1 MTAVAVSAGTLWTVI
16 GVVVMVA
23 LAIGGGLYK
32 LGDSVGRLD
41 ENMTSWQAW
50 MSKTETRLE
59 KLESQ
64 NHP

>member
-1 MTAVAVSAGTLWTVI
+1 MTAVAVSTGTLWTVI

-23 LAIGGGLYK
+23 LDIGGGLYK

-64 NHP
+64 SHP